1 LELRLPWRANPVDPI
16 DAIGDRPSRLRSIRI
31 VPVVPAAI
39 LVIMV
44 FVAIAAPLLTSFDP
58 VKADLRNFLKPPS
71 WVAGGLPDHLLG
83 TDKFGRDIVSR
94 LLYGARVSL
103 SVAVLSLLIATTL
116 GALVGLAAGYRGGT
130 LDSILMRFVDMVL
143 ALPTVLMALAIA
155 IALGPSYTNMVLII
169 GFMIWPRTARL
180 IRAETMLL
188 KQQEFARYASAVGV
202 PGWLIVL
209 RHILPNVTP
218 TLLVAVTLEVGHV
231 ILLEAT
237 LSFLGA
243 GIPAPQ
249 PSWGVMVSDGRALI
263 GTGWW
268 IALFPGIAIM
278 LAVMSCNLLGDWLRD
293 HFDPKF
299 REV

>member
-1 LELRLPWRANPVDPI
+1 
-16 DAIGDRPSRLRSIRI
+16 
-31 VPVVPAAI
+31 
-39 LVIMV
+39 MV
-44 FVAIAAPLLTSFDP
+44 TIAIAAPLLTPYSP
-58 VKADLRNFLKPPS
+58 VQADLRNYLEPPA
-71 WVAGGLPDHLLG
+71 WAGGTIAHPIG
-83 TDKFGRDIVSR
+83 TDTFGRDVLSR
-94 LLYGARVSL
+94 LLFGARVSL
-103 SVAVLSLLIATTL
+103 SVALFSLLIATTM
-116 GALVGLAAGYRGGT
+116 GALVGLTAGYLGGAI
-130 LDSILMRFVDMVL
+130 DSVLMRFVDMVL

-155 IALGPSYTNMVLII
+155 IALGPSYTNMILII

-180 IRAETMLL
+180 LRAETMLL
-188 KQQEFARYASAVGV
+188 KQQEFARYARAVGV

-209 RHILPNVTP
+209 RHVLPNVMP

-243 GIPAPQ
+243 GIPPPQ
-249 PSWGVMVSDGRALI
+249 PSWGVMVADGRALI

-268 IALFPGIAIM
+268 IALFPGLAIM
-278 LAVMSCNLLGDWLRD
+278 VTVMSCNLLGDWLRD

>member
-1 LELRLPWRANPVDPI
+1 MELRLPFRTGAASLDE
-16 DAIGDRPSRLRSIRI
+16 RPSRLRSLRI
-31 VPVVPAAI
+31 IPLVPTAI
-39 LVIMV
+39 LIVMV
-44 FVAIAAPLLTSFDP
+44 LIAIFAPLLTSFDP
-58 VKADLRNFLKPPS
+58 VKADLRNYLKPPA

-83 TDKFGRDIVSR
+83 TDTFGRDVVSR
-94 LLYGARVSL
+94 LLFGARVSL
-103 SVAVLSLLIATTL
+103 SVAVLSLLIATTM
-116 GALVGLAAGYRGGT
+116 GALVGLAAGYIGGT
-130 LDSILMRFVDMVL
+130 LDSVLMRFVDMVL

-155 IALGPSYTNMVLII
+155 IALGPSYTNMILII

-188 KQQEFARYASAVGV
+188 KQQEFARYARAVGV
-202 PGWLIVL
+202 PGGLIVL
-209 RHILPNVTP
+209 RHILPNVMP

-268 IALFPGIAIM
+268 IALFPGLAIM
-278 LAVMSCNLLGDWLRD
+278 LTVMSCNLLGDWLRD
-293 HFDPKF
+293 RFDPKF

>member
-1 LELRLPWRANPVDPI
+1 MDLRLPWQA
-16 DAIGDRPSRLRSIRI
+16 RPTTSRYARGSRLRSIRFI
-31 VPVVPAAI
+31 PFVPAAI
-39 LVIMV
+39 LIVMV
-44 FVAIAAPLLTSFDP
+44 TIAIAAPLLTPYSP
-58 VKADLRNFLKPPS
+58 VQADLRNYLEPPA
-71 WVAGGLPDHLLG
+71 WAGGTIAHPIG
-83 TDKFGRDIVSR
+83 TDTFGRDVLSR
-94 LLYGARVSL
+94 LLFGARVSL
-103 SVAVLSLLIATTL
+103 SVALFSLLIATTM
-116 GALVGLAAGYRGGT
+116 GALVGLTAGYLGGAI
-130 LDSILMRFVDMVL
+130 DSVLMRFVDMVL

-155 IALGPSYTNMVLII
+155 IALGPSYTNMILII

-180 IRAETMLL
+180 LRAETMLL
-188 KQQEFARYASAVGV
+188 KQQEFARYARAVGV

-209 RHILPNVTP
+209 RHVLPNVMP

-243 GIPAPQ
+243 GIPPPQ
-249 PSWGVMVSDGRALI
+249 PSWGVMVADGRALI

-268 IALFPGIAIM
+268 IALFPGLAIM
-278 LAVMSCNLLGDWLRD
+278 VTVMSCNLLGDWLRD

>member
-1 LELRLPWRANPVDPI
+1 LEARLPLQARQEARGLRRA
-16 DAIGDRPSRLRSIRI
+16 RWRSIHLI
-31 VPVVPAAI
+31 PVLPAAI
-39 LVIMV
+39 LLVMVVI
-44 FVAIAAPLLTSFDP
+44 AIAAPLLTAYDP
-58 VKADLRNFLKPPS
+58 VKADLRNFLKPPAF
-71 WVAGGLPDHLLG
+71 AGGLPSHLLG
-83 TDKFGRDIVSR
+83 TDTFGRDVLSR
-94 LLYGARVSL
+94 LFFGARVSL
-103 SVAVLSLLIATTL
+103 SVAVLSLVIATTM
-116 GALVGLAAGYRGGT
+116 GSLVGLAAGYIGGA
-130 LDSILMRFVDMVL
+130 LDSVLMRFVDMVL

-155 IALGPSYTNMVLII
+155 IALGPSYTNMILII

-188 KQQEFARYASAVGV
+188 KQQEFVRYARAVGV

-209 RHILPNVTP
+209 RHVVPNVTP

-243 GIPAPQ
+243 GIPPPQ
-249 PSWGVMVSDGRALI
+249 PSWGVMVADGRALI

-268 IALFPGIAIM
+268 IALFPGLAIM

-293 HFDPKF
+293 RLDPKF